1 MIELKPFKDLSEV
14 EDIELHDLDFK
25 RAESENVALKANY
38 PSFEKRGDIGV
49 LLVHGFTS
57 SPLEMQPLEEYLTG
71 QGFSTYNVRLAG
83 HASDY
88 HYLNM
93 TTYED
98 WYDSV
103 KYGLFILRKNCRK
116 VFIAGSSMG
125 GLVSLM
131 TAHLNRLDGAIL
143 LAPCIKIKSPM
154 TFLTP
159 VISKFIPVMPKIGFD
174 MQYSDIFYDNWPMK
188 GVAELY
194 RFTVY
199 TAGFTSDFKMPLLG
213 FQFPGDMIVSA
224 KATKNFFGRA
234 GSKDKLYVEFPNKD
248 GQTHILTSH
257 LNQHRDEM
265 FANIAVWLKDRSEK

>member
-1 MIELKPFKDLSEV
+1 MLELKPFKDLSDV
-14 EDIELHDLDFK
+14 DDIELHDLDFK

-38 PSFEKRGDIGV
+38 PHFEKRGDIGI

-57 SPLEMQPLEEYLTG
+57 SPLEMQPLADYLAM
-71 QGFSTYNVRLAG
+71 QGFSVYNVRLSG

-93 TTYED
+93 TSYAD

-103 KYGLFILRKNCRK
+103 KYGLFTLKRNCK
-116 VFIAGSSMG
+116 SVFVAGSSMG

-131 TAHLNRLDGAIL
+131 TAHLNGLNGAIL
-143 LAPCIKIKSPM
+143 LAPCIKIRAPF

-159 VISKFIPVMPKIGFD
+159 YLSKIMPTMPKVGFD
-174 MQYSDIFYDNWPMK
+174 MQYSDIFYHTWPMK
-188 GVAELY
+188 GVATLY
-194 RFTVY
+194 EFTKY
-199 TAGFTSDFKMPLLG
+199 AETLTADFKIPLLG

-224 KATKNFFGRA
+224 AATKRFFSRV

-265 FANIAVWLKDRSEK
+265 FANIAVWLNDRSGK